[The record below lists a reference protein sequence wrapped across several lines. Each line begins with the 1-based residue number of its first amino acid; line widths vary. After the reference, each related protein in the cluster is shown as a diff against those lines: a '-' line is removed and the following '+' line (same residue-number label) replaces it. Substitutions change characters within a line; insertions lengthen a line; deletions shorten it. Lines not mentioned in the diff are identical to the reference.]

1 MQSAIAVIPLL
12 FLAACAV
19 VNKQYYLPVDSRLAV
34 EGTVCGSVP
43 WGSTRLPLAEG
54 LFAVVDLAPGEDQ
67 LSSTIQLAIPTGTSV
82 RFIKPEIRFTDP
94 SGARE
99 YVAPMERWQVSVY
112 GRDGQPG
119 HLEYFA
125 ADALLE
131 GRGRNADLADTK
143 ITYLKTDLFISRAAV
158 KAPAFTGL
166 AMALPRLEVNGVA
179 VQPESVSLRL
189 TQRTGVMT
197 CVQ

>member
-1 MQSAIAVIPLL
+1 MKSAVAIILL
-12 FLAACAV
+12 LLLTACAV

-43 WGSTRLPLAEG
+43 WGSTRLPLAES
-54 LFAVVDLAPGEDQ
+54 LFAVVDLAPVEGL
-67 LSSTIQLAIPTGTSV
+67 LSLTIQLAIPTGTSV
-82 RFIKPEIRFTDP
+82 RFIKPEIRFIDS

-99 YVAPMERWQVSVY
+99 YVATMERWQVSVY
-112 GRDGQPG
+112 GRGGQPG

-125 ADALLE
+125 SDALLE

-143 ITYLKTDLFISRAAV
+143 TTYLKKDLFISRAAV

-166 AMALPRLEVNGVA
+166 AMALPSLEVNGVA
-179 VQPESVSLRL
+179 VQPESISLRL
-189 TQRTGVMT
+189 IERTGVMT
-197 CVQ
+197 CIQ